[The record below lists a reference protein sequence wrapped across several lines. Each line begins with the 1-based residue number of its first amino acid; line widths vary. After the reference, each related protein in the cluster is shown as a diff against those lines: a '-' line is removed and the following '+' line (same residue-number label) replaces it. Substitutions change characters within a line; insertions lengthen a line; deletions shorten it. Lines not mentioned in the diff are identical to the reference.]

1 MERLSLQEQVQEPKE
16 QGQKHKEHGK
26 ESKEQREG
34 HEQEQEQEV
43 WGQEVTADSLQLLL
57 ASCIRP
63 GPQQVS
69 HINRSD
75 FGLHIA

>member
-1 MERLSLQEQVQEPKE
+1 MERLSLQEQGQESKE
-16 QGQKHKEHGK
+16 QGQESKEQGQ

-34 HEQEQEQEV
+34 HEQEVQ
-43 WGQEVTADSLQLLL
+43 GQEVTADSLQLLL

-75 FGLHIA
+75 FGLHTA